1 MPAARRTLLGLLLA
15 ALFAAAARATPSVD
29 ETVREALAAESRLE
43 TRRALELFRAASEA
57 RPADAFL
64 LQKIARQYSDLAVE
78 LTDAAERKAVLEQA
92 LDYSQRAAALDPNHA
107 ESLLSVA
114 ISRGQL
120 AGFGDIRE
128 KVRTSRLV
136 REDAERALVLNP
148 RYAWAHHV
156 LGRWHLEVTELGATA
171 RLFLKVFYGGL
182 PPASVAA
189 AVKHLEQAVAL
200 EPDQLAHH
208 LELGLAYVAA
218 GQPAR
223 ARSAFETGL
232 AMPSREKHH
241 DLAKARGRA
250 ALATLPQG

>member
-1 MPAARRTLLGLLLA
+1 MSAPRRTLLGILLV
-15 ALFAAAARATPSVD
+15 ALFAVTVRAEPSVD
-29 ETVREALAAESRLE
+29 DTVREALAAEARLE

-64 LQKIARQYSDLAVE
+64 LQKIARQYSDLAVD
-78 LTDAAERKAVLEQA
+78 LTDVAERKAVLEQA
-92 LDYSQRAAALDPNHA
+92 LAYSQRAATLDPNHA
-107 ESLLSVA
+107 ESVLSLA

-120 AGFGDIRE
+120 ASFGDIRE
-128 KVRTSRLV
+128 KVRISRLV
-136 REDAERALVLNP
+136 REDAERALALNP

-182 PPASVAA
+182 PPASVAE

-208 LELGLAYVAA
+208 LELGLAYAAA

-223 ARSAFETGL
+223 ARHAFETGL

-250 ALATLPQG
+250 VLATLPQG

>member
-1 MPAARRTLLGLLLA
+1 MPAARRTLPGMLLA
-15 ALFAAAARATPSVD
+15 ALLGATAPTAPAVD
-29 ETVREALAAESRLE
+29 DTVREALAAEARLD

-57 RPADAFL
+57 RPAEAFL
-64 LQKIARQYSDLAVE
+64 HQKIARQYSDLAVDV
-78 LTDAAERKAVLEQA
+78 TDTTERKAVLERA
-92 LDYSQRAAALDPNHA
+92 LDYAQRAAALDPHHA
-107 ESLLSVA
+107 ESVLSVA
-114 ISRGQL
+114 ICRGQL
-120 AGFGDIRE
+120 AAFGDIRE
-128 KVRTSRLV
+128 KVRASRLI
-136 REDAERALVLNP
+136 REDAERALALNP

-182 PPASVAA
+182 PSASVAE
-189 AVKHLEQAVAL
+189 AVTQLEQAVAL

-208 LELGLAYVAA
+208 LELGLAYAAA

-223 ARSAFETGL
+223 ARHAFETGL

-250 ALATLPQG
+250 VLATLPQG